1 MYSRF
6 TMGAALSRMLLSGG
20 STSIGIWVPD
30 PLATTG
36 DCIRVAL
43 AFVFAFVLAL
53 AARMEARRSIG
64 DGAIEA
70 GEKFVEV
77 GFRTL
82 SSPGSVLII
91 KEAALARFFAA
102 AVFGDLRGNASGFG
116 AAGGGTGVDDVLPD
130 ALDGGGSAG
139 LPGSPD
145 SFEGVGVFPLIRRVD
160 TDWGVEDP

>member
-36 DCIRVAL
+36 DCIGV
-43 AFVFAFVLAL
+43 AFVLAL

-77 GFRTL
+77 GVRML
-82 SSPGSVLII
+82 SSPGSVLIN

-145 SFEGVGVFPLIRRVD
+145 SFEGVGVFPLVRRVD